1 MVSSTEIPANGHTQT
16 AQIPSLLTSSLRAV
30 FDSFGDRIV
39 SITANGSVETTN
51 GTIAEELRKYGVTR
65 EQRTHHG
72 LKLDFQQLTS
82 NGEPS
87 NPLTSDARE
96 QIIDEIETVLDS
108 EQISVDP
115 DLTVT
120 SMTLRVT
127 EERLEEITPAQTS
140 EFDLTFVAD
149 PAEPPVRERTK
160 RQNAGRGLYSEL
172 GFNIRN
178 LNLRSVVETA
188 TKYQEQTDGQ
198 YLSWGGPED
207 IRPKTPT
214 QLAIRINKHI
224 LPDTYGMLKPYEVT
238 DDQVLEIREGEL
250 EGGNSSATTTQTES
264 SGGGDK

>member
-1 MVSSTEIPANGHTQT
+1 MVSSSEIPASSYTQT
-16 AQIPSLLTSSLRAV
+16 AQIPSLLTSSLRTV
-30 FDSFGDRIV
+30 FDHFGENIV

-72 LKLDFQQLTS
+72 LELDFHQLTS

-87 NPLTSDARE
+87 NPLTSDVRD

-108 EQISVDP
+108 EKISVEP

-120 SMTLRVT
+120 SMTIRVT
-127 EERLEEITPAQTS
+127 DSRLEEVTPAQTA

-149 PAEPPVRERTK
+149 PAEPSVRDRTK
-160 RQNAGRGLYSEL
+160 RQNAHRGLYSEL
-172 GFNIRN
+172 GFNITN

-207 IRPKTPT
+207 IRPKTPA
-214 QLAIRINKHI
+214 QLAIRINQHI
-224 LPDTYGMLKPYEVT
+224 LPDEYAMIKPFEVT
-238 DDQVLEIREGEL
+238 DDQVLEIRDGEL
-250 EGGNSSATTTQTES
+250 EGGDPPAATSRAEH
-264 SGGGDK
+264 SGGED

>member
-1 MVSSTEIPANGHTQT
+1 MVSSTEIPNGYTQT
-16 AQIPSLLTSSLRAV
+16 AQIPSLLTSSLRAI
-30 FDSFGDRIV
+30 FDNFGTSIV

-72 LKLDFQQLTS
+72 LELEFQQLTK

-96 QIIDEIETVLDS
+96 KIVDEIETVLDS
-108 EQISVDP
+108 EKVSAEP

-172 GFNIRN
+172 GFNITN

-207 IRPKTPT
+207 IRPRAPA
-214 QLAIRINKHI
+214 QLAIRINQHI
-224 LPDTYGMLKPYEVT
+224 LPDAYGMIKPYEVT

-250 EGGNSSATTTQTES
+250 EGGDPSTGINRPES
-264 SGGGDK
+264 TGSGH

>member
-1 MVSSTEIPANGHTQT
+1 MVSSTEIPNGYTQT
-16 AQIPSLLTSSLRAV
+16 AQIPSLLTSSLRTV
-30 FDSFGDRIV
+30 FTDFGENIV

-72 LKLDFQQLTS
+72 LELDFQQLTS
-82 NGEPS
+82 NGKPS
-87 NPLTSDARE
+87 NPLTSGARE

-108 EQISVDP
+108 EKISVNP

-127 EERLEEITPAQTS
+127 EERLEEVTPAQTA

-160 RQNAGRGLYSEL
+160 RQNADRGLYSEL
-172 GFNIRN
+172 GFNITN
-178 LNLRSVVETA
+178 LNLRSVVETV
-188 TKYQEQTDGQ
+188 TKYQEQTNGQ

-207 IRPKTPT
+207 IRPKAPA
-214 QLAIRINKHI
+214 QLAIRINQHI
-224 LPDTYGMLKPYEVT
+224 LPDAYGMIKPYEVT

-250 EGGNSSATTTQTES
+250 EGGSPSAATKRAES
-264 SGGGDK
+264 SGGED

>member
-1 MVSSTEIPANGHTQT
+1 MVSSTEIPHGYTQT
-16 AQIPSLLTSSLRAV
+16 AQIPSLLTSSLRTV
-30 FDSFGDRIV
+30 FDDFGENIV

-72 LKLDFQQLTS
+72 LELDFQQLTS
-82 NGEPS
+82 NGKPS
-87 NPLTSDARE
+87 NPLTSGARE
-96 QIIDEIETVLDS
+96 QIIDEIEAVLNS
-108 EQISVDP
+108 EKISVEP

-127 EERLEEITPAQTS
+127 EERLEEVTPAQTP

-160 RQNAGRGLYSEL
+160 RQNADRGLYSEL
-172 GFNIRN
+172 GFNITN

-207 IRPKTPT
+207 IRPKTPA
-214 QLAIRINKHI
+214 QLAIRINQHI
-224 LPDTYGMLKPYEVT
+224 LPDAYGMIKPYEVT

-250 EGGNSSATTTQTES
+250 ESATPSTAANRAES
-264 SGGGDK
+264 PGGED

>member
-1 MVSSTEIPANGHTQT
+1 MVSSTEIPHSYTQT
-16 AQIPSLLTSSLRAV
+16 AQIPSLLTSSLRTV
-30 FDSFGDRIV
+30 FDDFGENIV

-72 LKLDFQQLTS
+72 LELDFQQLTS
-82 NGEPS
+82 NGKPS
-87 NPLTSDARE
+87 NPLTSGARE
-96 QIIDEIETVLDS
+96 QIIDEIEAVLNS
-108 EQISVDP
+108 EKISVEP

-127 EERLEEITPAQTS
+127 EERLEEVTPAQTP

-160 RQNAGRGLYSEL
+160 RQNADRGLYSEL
-172 GFNIRN
+172 GFNITN

-207 IRPKTPT
+207 IRPKTPA
-214 QLAIRINKHI
+214 QLAIRINQHI
-224 LPDTYGMLKPYEVT
+224 LPDAYGMIKPYEVA

-250 EGGNSSATTTQTES
+250 ESATPSTAANRAES
-264 SGGGDK
+264 PGGED